1 MERKINTSVV
11 LCLFAGLVLQIANSC
26 ISTHPKDS
34 LSKLDLSSALELKDT
49 LKLSSIAWKI
59 EYIILETNENS
70 AFKPLDQ
77 PEKQIKFTDSLI
89 IITDADDLF
98 VFKTDGSFLYKI
110 GSKGRGPGE
119 HFGISDIALSAS
131 NDTLF
136 VQSTGVNKLL
146 IYNIDGVYLHDFKTP
161 FNPYGVFCYNDKLVF
176 YTLRGWRNYSDY
188 HALTITDMAGVVHK
202 RMIDR
207 SSEME
212 SMKGE
217 PPGLVGDAKL
227 YSINGKLYYFET
239 GYDTLY
245 EISADFD
252 ILNRTAI
259 SFGKDMF
266 PLDHYKASV
275 LEYIG
280 LETLQKYIRWSYYLD
295 LEKFMF
301 FEGMNKG
308 NRFRVVYDK
317 TQKKGY
323 TPEFL
328 DNYSQ
333 KQNAILN
340 DLDHT
345 ISFWPHGNIGT
356 TKLYRL
362 LNGSQL
368 KTSLSKISEDSQGF
382 ETAQAIIKRLTTD
395 QNNLESPVLMVV
407 SLNPE
412 LLNR

>member
-1 MERKINTSVV
+1 MKSIQISKIIFLVV
-11 LCLFAGLVLQIANSC
+11 LVVGCL
-26 ISTHPKDS
+26 STPHS
-34 LSKLDLSSALELKDT
+34 VGVSELDLSSALELKDT
-49 LKLSSIAWKI
+49 LKLSSIAWEI

-70 AFKPLDQ
+70 AFDPLYQ

-89 IITDADDLF
+89 IVSDGNNLF
-98 VFKTDGSFLYKI
+98 TFNIDGSFLYKI
-110 GSKGRGPGE
+110 GSRGRGPGE
-119 HFGISDIALSAS
+119 HLGISDIALSES

-136 VQSTGVNKLL
+136 VQSTGLNKLL
-146 IYNIDGVYLHDFKTP
+146 IYNTNGDYLHGFKTP
-161 FNPYGVFCYNDKLVF
+161 FNPYGVFCFNDKLVF
-176 YTLRGWRNYSDY
+176 YTRRGWRNYSDFY
-188 HALTITDMAGVVHK
+188 ALTITDMAGVIHK

-227 YSINGKLYYFET
+227 YSMNGKLYYFET

-266 PLDHYKASV
+266 PLDHYKVSV

-280 LETLQKYIRWSYYLD
+280 LETLQKYIRWSYCLD

-301 FEGMNKG
+301 FEGMNKES
-308 NRFRVVYDK
+308 RFRVVYEK
-317 TQKKGY
+317 TKKKGY

-345 ISFWPHGNIGT
+345 IPFWASWYY
-356 TKLYRL
+356 K
-362 LNGSQL
+362 
-368 KTSLSKISEDSQGF
+368 
-382 ETAQAIIKRLTTD
+382 
-395 QNNLESPVLMVV
+395 
-407 SLNPE
+407 
-412 LLNR
+412 

>member
-1 MERKINTSVV
+1 MKIIQISKIIFLVV
-11 LCLFAGLVLQIANSC
+11 LVVGCL
-26 ISTHPKDS
+26 STPQS
-34 LSKLDLSSALELKDT
+34 VGVSELDLSSALELKDT
-49 LKLSSIAWKI
+49 LKLSSIAWEI

-70 AFKPLDQ
+70 SFKALYQ
-77 PEKQIKFTDSLI
+77 LEKQIKFTDSLI
-89 IITDADDLF
+89 IISDRNRLF
-98 VFKTDGSFLYKI
+98 AFKRDGVFLYQI
-110 GSKGRGPGE
+110 GSRGRGPGE
-119 HFGISDIALSAS
+119 HFGISDIALSES

-136 VQSTGVNKLL
+136 VQSTGLNKLL
-146 IYNIDGVYLHDFKTP
+146 IYDINGGYLHGFKTP
-161 FNPYGVFCYNDKLVF
+161 FNPYGVFCFNDKLVF
-176 YTLRGWRNYSDY
+176 YTLRGWRNHSDY
-188 HALTITDMAGVVHK
+188 YALTITDMAGVVHK

-207 SSEME
+207 SSERV

-227 YSINGKLYYFET
+227 YSMNGKLYYFET

-266 PLDHYKASV
+266 PLDQYKPSV
-275 LEYIG
+275 LENIG

-295 LEKFMF
+295 LEMFMF
-301 FEGMNKG
+301 FEGMNKES
-308 NRFRVVYDK
+308 RFRVVYEK

-345 ISFWPHGNIGT
+345 IPFWPHGTINDHT
-356 TKLYRL
+356 LFRL
-362 LNGSQL
+362 LYGYQL
-368 KTSLSKISEDSQGF
+368 QTLLSKVSEGDQGYDNSQALIQWLA
-382 ETAQAIIKRLTTD
+382 EDPK
-395 QNNLESPVLMVV
+395 NLESPVLIMV
-407 SLNPE
+407 SLK
-412 LLNR
+412 RH